1 MRRQRREFEG
11 LILLSFIE
19 SFEDTD
25 TLDSIDTFPCSDASG
40 KEQVR
45 ERR

>member
-11 LILLSFIE
+11 LFLLSLIE

-25 TLDSIDTFPCSDASG
+25 TSDSIDTFLSSDASE
-40 KEQVR
+40 KNE
-45 ERR
+45 